1 MAFKLNFKLF
11 LIVFLVVAIQV
22 LFLRDLS
29 LGSYAFCFIYLWP
42 IVKAPLEMKPIP
54 LLLIAFCLGW
64 IIDIFY
70 NTHGMHAVAS
80 LTTAYLRTYYINILT
95 PANGYDERSKISL
108 REMSWLWFLPY
119 VFLILITHHLIFF
132 LLEASDYTL
141 ILMSILKAL
150 ASSLLTLFVFVLLE
164 MFDKKESL

>member
-1 MAFKLNFKLF
+1 MTFKLNFKLF

-164 MFDKKESL
+164 MFDKKENI

>member
-164 MFDKKESL
+164 MFDKKENI

>member
-11 LIVFLVVAIQV
+11 FRVFLVIVIQV
-22 LFLRDLS
+22 MFLRDLS
-29 LGSYAFCFIYLWP
+29 LGSYAFCFIYIWP
-42 IVKAPLEMKPIP
+42 IVKAPLETKPIP
-54 LLLIAFCLGW
+54 LLLIAFFLGW

-80 LTTAYLRTYYINILT
+80 LTAAFLRTYFINILT

-108 REMSWLWFLPY
+108 KEMSWLWFLPY

-132 LLEASDYTL
+132 LLEASDATL
-141 ILMSILKAL
+141 LFMSILKSF
-150 ASSLLTLFVFVLLE
+150 ASAILSLLVFVLLE
-164 MFDKKESL
+164 LFAKKEIA